1 MVIVTLFAGLTY
13 RVLDD
18 GDSLFLSLTN
28 RSHSILKEMPRHQ
41 EDACHGNKVAPKLC
55 MNVEMGACFLMQQVH
70 FTWNDGMISEL
81 CFNCQYKVAWQDVLL
96 LLCAGTPSVTNGMLE
111 ESKFKSNGLCSRAQ
125 ASVPLLKSGMAPWAN
140 TCSHVVYFCTTLQSF
155 THILSISFSE
165 KKRDINHHRDAA
177 DVV

>member
-1 MVIVTLFAGLTY
+1 MEIVCFYNWPIGVIPYSKNCPDTNKTLAMETK
-13 RVLDD
+13 
-18 GDSLFLSLTN
+18 T
-28 RSHSILKEMPRHQ
+28 
-41 EDACHGNKVAPKLC
+41 APKLC
-55 MNVEMGACFLMQQVH
+55 MNVEMGACFLMQQVY

-96 LLCAGTPSVTNGMLE
+96 LLCAGTPWWTNGMLE
-111 ESKFKSNGLCSRAQ
+111 ESKLKSNGLCSRAQ

-140 TCSHVVYFCTTLQSF
+140 TCSHAVYFCTTLQSF

-177 DVV
+177 NVV